1 MQDWQILQGSI
12 MDSFSSR
19 LWVNT
24 IKSKF
29 VIHFFSDESGQDIK
43 KTTIIDMS
51 LSSFD
56 NFFYWPQLTF
66 SIILRVLK
74 VIFKSLGTV

>member
-29 VIHFFSDESGQDIK
+29 VIHFSDESEQDIK

-51 LSSFD
+51 LSSFAT
-56 NFFYWPQLTF
+56 FFYWPQLTF

-74 VIFKSLGTV
+74 VIYKSLGTV